1 MPTRTRKRT
10 PVPRPPVTAPDLLY
24 RVLAEAS
31 PDIVF
36 LLSPEGT
43 VLYLNPIGARQFGQ
57 PPDDRPGLRLDEL
70 FPAPMAARYLAAVH
84 YVVKTGQS
92 YLAESPEALA
102 SSGLWIETR
111 LVPVRDPAGGI
122 AFVMG
127 IARDVS
133 HRRRVEEAL
142 RAGELRYRS
151 LFEESPLA
159 LWEEDFS
166 EVRRRLDDLSRKGI
180 VDFAAHVEAHPE
192 LVPLYAGLVKVIDV
206 NRATL
211 GLYHARSKEELL
223 GDINRTFTEAS
234 LRMFR
239 DELLV
244 FAQGRYRFDGET
256 ETRTLDGETNVVA
269 VRVTVAPGYE
279 RTLGRVLV
287 SMYDL
292 TERRRAE
299 EQQLRIRELERAN
312 IEREHEEARIRATLH
327 EKEVLLRE
335 IHHRV
340 KNNLQVIASLLR
352 LGAERVTDTQ
362 AREIFQDSQSRIR
375 SMALIHERLYLT
387 GDLARVPFREYL
399 RSLTRELFSTHN
411 AWARG
416 VQLGLDADNTILT
429 LEVAIPCG
437 LIIHELVNNALEHAF
452 PAAAA
457 GPGPS
462 EEKRIEVVFHHRES
476 GQYELEVSDNGVGMP
491 PEADLVARQSLGLE
505 LVDALVHQVGGVLTR
520 EPGAGCRVRITFAEH
535 SAR

>member
-1 MPTRTRKRT
+1 
-10 PVPRPPVTAPDLLY
+10 
-24 RVLAEAS
+24 LAESS

-36 LLSPEGT
+36 LLSPDGL
-43 VLYLNPIGARQFGQ
+43 VLYLNPIGARQFGR
-57 PPDDRPGLRLDEL
+57 PPDERPGVRLDEL
-70 FPAPMAARYLAAVH
+70 FPVPMAARYLAAVQ
-84 YVVKTGQS
+84 YVVKTGQT

-111 LVPVRDPAGGI
+111 LVPVRGPAGGI

-166 EVRRRLDDLSRKGI
+166 EVRRRMDDLRKEGV
-180 VDFAAHVEAHPE
+180 VDFATYVDANPA

-211 GLYHARSKEELL
+211 ALYHAASKEELL
-223 GDINRTFTEAS
+223 GDINRTFTEDS

-239 DELLV
+239 DELVV
-244 FAQGRYRFDGET
+244 FAQGRYRFESET
-256 ETRTLDGETNVVA
+256 ETRTLDGGTNYVA

-279 RTLGRVLV
+279 HTFGRVIV

-292 TERRRAE
+292 TERKRAE

-312 IEREHEEARIRATLH
+312 VERVQEEARIRATLR

-352 LGAERVTDTQ
+352 LGGERVGDPQ
-362 AREIFQDSQSRIR
+362 AREIFRDSQSRIR

-399 RSLTRELFSTHN
+399 HSLTRELFSAHN

-416 VQLGLDADNTILT
+416 VRLKLDVDDTILT
-429 LEVAIPCG
+429 LDVAIPCG
-437 LIIHELVNNALEHAF
+437 LIIHELVNNSLEHAF
-452 PAAAA
+452 PATAAREGA
-457 GPGPS
+457 PA
-462 EEKRIEVVFHHRES
+462 EKHIGVVFRHRES
-476 GQYELEVSDNGVGMP
+476 GHYDLEVADDGIGMP
-491 PEADLVARQSLGLE
+491 PAAQLASHQSLGLE
-505 LVDALVHQVGGVLTR
+505 LVDALVHQVGGTLTR
-520 EPGAGCRVRITFAEH
+520 DPGGGGCRVRITFAER